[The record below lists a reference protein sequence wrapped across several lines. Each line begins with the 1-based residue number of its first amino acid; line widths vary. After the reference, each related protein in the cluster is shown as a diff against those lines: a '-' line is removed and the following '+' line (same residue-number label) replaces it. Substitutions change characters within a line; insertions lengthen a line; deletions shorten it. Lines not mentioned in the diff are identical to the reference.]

1 MLKYGVFCMIWGLI
15 LGKLH
20 STIYILDAH
29 HPLGSC
35 HLNMV
40 PPGSHL
46 RVPRFELCEPVGHGD
61 DPKLHRIHV
70 THRTKRMIVRSCRS
84 PFGVTKM
91 LQMANLINKPPMVPM
106 VIQPIS
112 GKTRDCLSLYTP
124 PLYGYKVCRRDHRS
138 PNALL

>member
-1 MLKYGVFCMIWGLI
+1 MIWGLI

-46 RVPRFELCEPVGHGD
+46 RVPRFELCEPVSAMG
-61 DPKLHRIHV
+61 
-70 THRTKRMIVRSCRS
+70 MI
-84 PFGVTKM
+84 
-91 LQMANLINKPPMVPM
+91 
-106 VIQPIS
+106 
-112 GKTRDCLSLYTP
+112 
-124 PLYGYKVCRRDHRS
+124 
-138 PNALL
+138 PNSTESM